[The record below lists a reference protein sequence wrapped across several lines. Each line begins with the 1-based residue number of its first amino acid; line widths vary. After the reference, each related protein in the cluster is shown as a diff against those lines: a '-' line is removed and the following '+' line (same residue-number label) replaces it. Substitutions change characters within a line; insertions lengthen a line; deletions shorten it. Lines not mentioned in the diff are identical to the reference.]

1 MQKEGKLFQNYQ
13 VLHLNKFYI
22 VHVGLTVFELT
33 KKRPEDKRK
42 RHLNDDPGNI
52 EGFIGPWG
60 KFVDE
65 KTVMK
70 PDEVWNICI

>member
-1 MQKEGKLFQNYQ
+1 M
-13 VLHLNKFYI
+13 
-22 VHVGLTVFELT
+22 FEMT

-60 KFVDE
+60 KYVDE

-70 PDEVWNICI
+70 PNEVGIAYFLYDEFRRGEMVRI